1 MSTTVDERVVEMR
14 FDNKQFEANVQTSLS
29 TLEKLKQSLNLEGAT
44 KGLENVNATAKRF
57 DMSGVS
63 DAVETVKAR
72 FSALEV
78 MGITALANITNSA
91 VNAGKRMIESLT
103 IAPISQGFD
112 EYELKMGSIQTIM
125 MSTGASLEEVNK
137 YLNELNTYSDKT
149 IYSFQDMTS
158 NIGKFTNA
166 GVGLEDAVMAI
177 QGVSNVAAVS
187 GANTNEASRAM
198 YNFAQALSA
207 GYVKLIDWKSIEN
220 ANMATVEFKTQLLES
235 AVACGT
241 LTKTADGMYKTVKGN
256 VIDATHGF
264 NDSLQDQWSP
274 IIFIFIDVFF
284 IWNRFFSIINLIQ
297 II

>member
-187 GANTNEASRAM
+187 GANINEASRAM

-241 LTKTADGMYKTVKGN
+241 LTKTADGMYKTYTQPLFITPFYLLKGYRSDRLDIN
-256 VIDATHGF
+256 IPVIPKAARRDGF
-264 NDSLQDQWSP
+264 T
-274 IIFIFIDVFF
+274 
-284 IWNRFFSIINLIQ
+284 R
-297 II
+297 